1 MRSIVRMPRVRRV
14 LLCVLICTVQQRG
27 LAQTATPTE
36 WPVYGGDPG
45 GARYSSLTQVN
56 RSNVQTLT
64 TAWTFRTGELLPGSR
79 SFEATPI
86 LVDGTLFLSTPLGK
100 IIALDPV
107 TGRERWRYDAQ
118 VNARAGFGDFT
129 SRGVSSWRDPAA
141 AAGALCSRRIIAA
154 TIDGR
159 LLALDAGTG
168 ALCRAFGRDGVVSL
182 REGLRNR
189 PFEFAE
195 YEVTSPP
202 AIINGLIVVGSAI
215 ADNNRTDAASG
226 EVRAYDARTGRKV
239 WSWDPVPQRADDP
252 AYSAWQGKDAHRT
265 GAANAWSVIVAD
277 TARGLVF
284 VPTSAPS
291 PDYYGGARLGRN
303 DYANSIVALRATTGT
318 VVWHFQTVH
327 HDLWDYDNASPPALV
342 DITID
347 GRTHAA
353 VLQATKTG
361 MLFVLDRDTGEPLIP
376 VEERPVPTSDVNGE
390 QAWPTQPFST
400 LPPLSPH
407 RLQAS
412 DAFGLTDDSRA
423 ACREQIAALRN
434 DGIFTP
440 PSVRG
445 TLAFPSN
452 IGGAHWGGVAWDAP
466 RQRAIVPVN
475 TIAAFI
481 RLVPTEGTNIAA
493 LRREAES
500 RGHQVNRLRNTPF
513 HQVRGLLIG
522 PDGVPCTPPPFG
534 SLVAVDLATRTI
546 AWSVPLGDMS
556 ADAASGTALGSPR
569 VGSPN
574 LGSPNL
580 GGAIVTAGGLV
591 FIGATLDRQF
601 RAYDVETGRELWRTA
616 LPAGGKATPMTYVGA
631 DGRQYVVIAAG
642 GDGGRFGFGDAVVA
656 FRLP

>member
-1 MRSIVRMPRVRRV
+1 MRFIVRRLTLKC
-14 LLCVLICTVQQRG
+14 LLCVLGCAVPQWAG
-27 LAQTATPTE
+27 AQAATPTE

-45 GARYSSLTQVN
+45 GSRYSTLTQVN
-56 RSNVQTLT
+56 RSNVSQLT
-64 TAWTFRTGELLPGSR
+64 PAWTFHTGETLPGSR

-86 LVDGTLFLSTPLGK
+86 LVEGTLFLSTPLGK

-107 TGRERWRYDAQ
+107 TGVERWRYDAR
-118 VNARAGFGDFT
+118 VDPRTGFGDFT
-129 SRGVSSWRDPAA
+129 SRGVSTWRDPAA
-141 AAGALCSRRIIAA
+141 AVVSLCSRRIIAA

-159 LLALDAGTG
+159 LLALDARTG
-168 ALCRAFGRDGVVSL
+168 VPCRSFGRDGVVSL

-202 AIINGLIVVGSAI
+202 AIINGLIVVGSAV

-226 EVRAYDARTGRKV
+226 EVRAYDARTGAKV
-239 WSWDPVPQRADDP
+239 WSWDPVPQHTSDP
-252 AYSAWQGKDAHRT
+252 AYGAWDGVDAHHT

-277 TARGLVF
+277 TARDLVF

-303 DYANSIVALRATTGT
+303 DYANSIVALRATTGA

-327 HDLWDYDNASPPALV
+327 HDLWDYDNAAPPALV
-342 DITID
+342 DVTIN
-347 GRTHAA
+347 GRPRAA

-361 MLFVLDRDTGEPLIP
+361 MLFVLDRETGEPLIP
-376 VEERPVPTSDVNGE
+376 VEERAVPVSDVRGE
-390 QAWPTQPFST
+390 VTWPTQPFST

-407 RLQAS
+407 RLQAD
-412 DAFGLTDDSRA
+412 DAFGITDASRA
-423 ACREQIAALRN
+423 ACRDQIAALRN

-445 TLAFPSN
+445 TLAVPSN

-466 RQRAIVPVN
+466 RQRVIVPVN
-475 TIAAFI
+475 TIAAFV
-481 RLVPTEGTNIAA
+481 RLVPTEGTDIAA
-493 LRREAES
+493 LRREAAL

-513 HQVRGLLIG
+513 HQVRGYLLG
-522 PDGVPCTPPPFG
+522 PDGVPCSPPPFG

-546 AWSVPLGDMS
+546 AWSVPLGNMMPDS
-556 ADAASGTALGSPR
+556 AAGSPLGAPHVSTPN
-569 VGSPN
+569 VGT
-574 LGSPNL
+574 PNL
-580 GGAIVTAGGLV
+580 GGAIATAGGLV

-601 RAYDVETGRELWRTA
+601 RALDVETGRELWRVA

-642 GDGGRFGFGDAVVA
+642 GDGGRFGSSDAVIA

>member
-1 MRSIVRMPRVRRV
+1 MRSIVRVPRLRR
-14 LLCVLICTVQQRG
+14 LFLCVLVCTAPQR
-27 LAQTATPTE
+27 AATQTATPTD
-36 WPVYGGDPG
+36 WPTYGGDPG
-45 GARYSSLTQVN
+45 GSRFSSLTQVN
-56 RSNVQTLT
+56 RSNVATLT
-64 TAWTFRTGELLPGSR
+64 TAWTFRTGEMVPGAR

-100 IIALDPV
+100 IMALDPV
-107 TGRERWRYDAQ
+107 TGRQRWRHDAK
-118 VNARAGFGDFT
+118 VDPRAGFGDFT

-141 AAGALCSRRIIAA
+141 AAGSVCSWRIIAA

-159 LLALDAGTG
+159 LLALDARTG
-168 ALCRAFGRDGVVSL
+168 VPCRDFGRRGVVAL
-182 REGLRNR
+182 REGLRNQ

-195 YEVTSPP
+195 FEVTSPP

-226 EVRAYDARTGRKV
+226 EVRAYDARTGRKM

-252 AYSAWQGKDAHRT
+252 AYGAWQGENAHRT

-277 TARGLVF
+277 TVRGLVF

-303 DYANSIVALRATTGT
+303 DYANSIVALRATTGE

-327 HDLWDYDNASPPALV
+327 HDLWDYDNAAPPALV
-342 DITID
+342 DLTID
-347 GRTHAA
+347 GRTRAA

-361 MLFVLDRDTGEPLIP
+361 MLFVLDRETGEPLIP
-376 VEERPVPTSDVNGE
+376 VEERPVPASDVRGE
-390 QAWPTQPFST
+390 VAWPTQPFST

-412 DAFGLTDDSRA
+412 DAFGLTEASRV
-423 ACREQIAALRN
+423 ACGEQIAALRN

-445 TLAFPSN
+445 TLALPSN

-481 RLVPTEGTNIAA
+481 RLAPTDGTDIAA
-493 LRREAES
+493 LRREADA

-534 SLVAVDLATRTI
+534 SLVAVDLATRSI

-556 ADAASGTALGSPR
+556 PNAASGTA
-569 VGSPN
+569 

-591 FIGATLDRQF
+591 FIAATLDQQF
-601 RAYDVETGRELWRTA
+601 RAFDVETGRELWRTS
-616 LPAGGKATPMTYVGA
+616 LPAGGKATPMTYLGA

-642 GDGGRFGFGDAVVA
+642 GDGGRFGSGDAVVA
-656 FRLP
+656 YRLP

>member
-1 MRSIVRMPRVRRV
+1 MKFKARLPHLRRLF
-14 LLCVLICTVQQRG
+14 LLALVCFVPQRAT
-27 LAQTATPTE
+27 AQPTAATE
-36 WPVYGGDPG
+36 WPAYGGDHG
-45 GARYSSLTQVN
+45 GTRFSPLTQVH
-56 RSNVQTLT
+56 RANVASLT
-64 TAWTFRTGELLPGSR
+64 TAWTFHTGETLPGSR

-100 IIALDPV
+100 VIALDPV
-107 TGRERWRYDAQ
+107 TGRERWRFDAK
-118 VNARAGFGDFT
+118 VDARAGFGDFT
-129 SRGVSSWRDPAA
+129 SRGVSTWRDPAA
-141 AAGALCSRRIIAA
+141 DPAAVCGRRIIAA

-159 LLALDAGTG
+159 LFALDARSG
-168 ALCRAFGRDGVVSL
+168 ALCPDFGRHGVISL
-182 REGLRNR
+182 REGLRNK

-195 YEVTSPP
+195 FEVTSPP

-252 AYSAWQGKDAHRT
+252 VFGAWQGKDAHRT

-277 TARGLVF
+277 TARDLVF

-303 DYANSIVALRATTGT
+303 DYANSIVALRATTGK

-327 HDLWDYDNASPPALV
+327 HDLWDYDNAAPPALV
-342 DITID
+342 DVTID
-347 GRTHAA
+347 GRTRAA
-353 VLQATKTG
+353 VLQASKTG
-361 MLFVLDRDTGEPLIP
+361 MLFVLDRETGQPLVP
-376 VEERPVPTSDVNGE
+376 VEERPVPPSDISGE
-390 QAWPTQPFST
+390 VAWPTQPFSA
-400 LPPLSPH
+400 LPSLSPH
-407 RLQAS
+407 RLQPS
-412 DAFGLTDDSRA
+412 DAFGLTDASRA
-423 ACREQIAALRN
+423 ACRAQIAALRN

-466 RQRAIVPVN
+466 RQRVIVPVN
-475 TIAAFI
+475 TVAAFI
-481 RLVPTEGTNIAA
+481 RLVPTAGTDIAA
-493 LRREAES
+493 LRQEAKS
-500 RGHQVNRLRNTPF
+500 RNHQVNHLRNTPF

-534 SLVAVDLATRTI
+534 SLVAVDLATRSI
-546 AWSVPLGDMS
+546 AWSVPLGNPS
-556 ADAASGTALGSPR
+556 AASASGAA
-569 VGSPN
+569 

-591 FIGATLDRQF
+591 FIGATLDQQF
-601 RAYDVETGRELWRTA
+601 RAFDVETGRELWRAA
-616 LPAGGKATPMTYVGA
+616 LPAGAKATPMTYVGA
-631 DGRQYVVIAAG
+631 DGRQYIVIAAG
-642 GDGGRFGFGDAVVA
+642 GDGGRFGSSDALLA